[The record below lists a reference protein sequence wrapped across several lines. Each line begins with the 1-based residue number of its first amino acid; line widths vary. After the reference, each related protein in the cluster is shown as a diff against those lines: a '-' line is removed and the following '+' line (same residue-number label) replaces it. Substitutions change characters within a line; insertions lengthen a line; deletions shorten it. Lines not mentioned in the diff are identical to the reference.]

1 MRGKGFAVS
10 WLFAPYVGSADIDF
24 FKRIKDTALAWDV
37 VQVARD
43 SRDDRILRYATAPIE
58 RFEIQTDHNN
68 PRTLRARE
76 DFMRESLALFEARR
90 ASYDFIVSHSN
101 EMVSHDVAAEIK
113 RRHPALP
120 WIAYFGDLFE
130 RNPYVKYIPNYPLV
144 QENIDIERQTLRM
157 ADLVILNNE
166 YQKSLMFCGP
176 MRRYASKC
184 VVIPHCFDPRMYPA
198 DGEERENPHFTLV
211 HTGTLYHVKR
221 TAEPLLRAVDRLI
234 EIYPAYRNRFEVVFF
249 GNTPIS
255 RDIKVH
261 TNMVNRNH
269 VRFEEPVSYLKS
281 LEIMCG
287 ADALILI
294 DGIFSPEEDG
304 IDCNPF
310 LAGKLMDYMGARKP
324 VLGITMD
331 KGPSAD
337 ILRASGNML
346 ADDRIDRIAFVLKR
360 YIDRKVSPDF
370 GIYQQYT
377 ADRIGRMM
385 DEAFASVLEARAA

>member
-1 MRGKGFAVS
+1 M
-10 WLFAPYVGSADIDF
+10 
-24 FKRIKDTALAWDV
+24 
-37 VQVARD
+37 
-43 SRDDRILRYATAPIE
+43 
-58 RFEIQTDHNN
+58 
-68 PRTLRARE
+68 
-76 DFMRESLALFEARR
+76 
-90 ASYDFIVSHSN
+90 
-101 EMVSHDVAAEIK
+101 
-113 RRHPALP
+113 
-120 WIAYFGDLFE
+120 
-130 RNPYVKYIPNYPLV
+130 
-144 QENIDIERQTLRM
+144 
-157 ADLVILNNE
+157 
-166 YQKSLMFCGP
+166 
-176 MRRYASKC
+176 
-184 VVIPHCFDPRMYPA
+184 
-198 DGEERENPHFTLV
+198 
-211 HTGTLYHVKR
+211 KR

-249 GNTPIS
+249 GNTPTS